1 MQIIKP
7 ELWLAVFEQR
17 WDCQLDGR
25 KLKTVQHESTITV
38 RLYLAGLK
46 IGVMGNAYLR
56 NMSSRAQMNVR
67 LSLACERSINSSRLI
82 PARVRSLR
90 SS

>member
-46 IGVMGNAYLR
+46 IGVMGNAYLTEEYVFK
-56 NMSSRAQMNVR
+56 SSD
-67 LSLACERSINSSRLI
+67 ERQTLTG
-82 PARVRSLR
+82 L
-90 SS
+90 